1 MRGRMTAACV
11 AAALVL
17 AACGGDDGG
26 GGDEEASTDTEAPA
40 EQTTTTTTAPAGPL
54 RILVSND
61 DGSEGVQEGLDALVE
76 GLLTLDDVE
85 VTVSIP
91 LEDRTGSSDN
101 SEPGEQATSEVT
113 TASGYP
119 ATAVAGF
126 PADAVEQGIA
136 TMEEPPHLVVTGIN
150 YGQNFGPLSELSG
163 TVGAARTGARNGI
176 PALAVSQGAFPN
188 GGPEPDYPA
197 AVDLTLEWIN
207 EHRDELVTAEPVDGI
222 ATVMSLN
229 VPTCPSGEQ
238 GELLELPTATEAQV
252 AGQDLGA
259 VDCETPVADPAHD
272 VEGFLAGHPVLSELT
287 A

>member
-26 GGDEEASTDTEAPA
+26 ATEDAASSDTEAPT
-40 EQTTTTTTAPAGPL
+40 EDTTTTTAAPEAL

-61 DGSEGVQEGLDALVE
+61 DGHEGVGEGLDALVE
-76 GLLTLDDVE
+76 GLLTLEDIE

-91 LEDRTGSSDN
+91 LEDRTGTSDS

-113 TASGYP
+113 TLSGYP

-136 TMEEPPHLVVTGIN
+136 TMEEPPHIVVTGIN
-150 YGQNFGPLSELSG
+150 YGQNIGPLSELSG
-163 TVGAARTGARNGI
+163 TVGAARTGGRAGI
-176 PALAVSQGAFPN
+176 PALAVSQGIFIN
-188 GGPEPDYPA
+188 GGPDPDYPA
-197 AVDLTLEWIN
+197 AVALTLDWIN
-207 EHRDELVTAEPVDGI
+207 ERRDELVAAEPIDGV
-222 ATVMSLN
+222 AEVTNLN
-229 VPTCPSGEQ
+229 VPTCPTGEQ
-238 GELLELPTATEAQV
+238 GELIVVPVATEAQV
-252 AGQDLGA
+252 GGDDLGA
-259 VDCETPVADPAHD
+259 VDCESTATDLPHD
-272 VEGFLAGHPVLSELT
+272 VAGFLAGHPVQSELT